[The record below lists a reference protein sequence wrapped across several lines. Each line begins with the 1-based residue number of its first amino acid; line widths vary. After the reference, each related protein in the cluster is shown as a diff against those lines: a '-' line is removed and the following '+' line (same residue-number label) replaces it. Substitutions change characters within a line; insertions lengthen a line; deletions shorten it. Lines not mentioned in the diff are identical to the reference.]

1 MCASAARAQ
10 VPRRGRSAITNGSP
24 ASASSARNPSWSPY
38 ALSATTARNQN
49 PAARARTAR
58 SAPIASL
65 VRNSGSFFPF
75 AKCFAG
81 VYGTACTG

>member
-1 MCASAARAQ
+1 L
-10 VPRRGRSAITNGSP
+10 SAITNGSP
-24 ASASSARNPSWSPY
+24 ASDSSPRNPSWSPY
-38 ALSATTARNQN
+38 ALSAHTARKVN
-49 PAARARTAR
+49 PAARALTAR

-65 VRNSGSFFPF
+65 DRNAGSFFPF